1 MKDSLIV
8 NEIFGSIDGE
18 GIRTGELA
26 TFIRLAGCNLRC
38 SYCDTSYALTMKD
51 GTSMTIDEILD
62 KIDEIGYK
70 NITLTGGE
78 PLIHKNVDK
87 LIDKLIEKG
96 YNLNIETNGAVD
108 ITPYIAKKLILTMDF
123 KTKSS
128 DMINY
133 MKKENIALLREYDVF
148 KLVCEKSDF
157 DDIEKI
163 LREND
168 IKSYIYLSPI
178 FGKIEPYELVDFLKS
193 LHDKGINT
201 DKIRVQVQL
210 HKIIWEPSKRGV

>member
-18 GIRTGELA
+18 GVRTGELA

-38 SYCDTSYALTMKD
+38 RYCDTEYALKIND
-51 GTSMTIDEILD
+51 GKEMTIDEILS
-62 KIDEIGYK
+62 KVKEIGYK

-78 PLIHKNVDK
+78 PLIHRNVEK
-87 LIDKLIEKG
+87 LIDKLIQEN
-96 YNLNIETNGAVD
+96 YDVNIETNGAVD
-108 ITPYIAKKLILTMDF
+108 IKKYISKNLILTVDF

-128 DMINY
+128 GMIKY
-133 MKKENIALLREYDVF
+133 MEEGNIPLLRPNDVL
-148 KLVCEKSDF
+148 KIVCNKDDF
-157 DDIEKI
+157 NDIEELLKN
-163 LREND
+163 ND

-178 FGKIEPYELVDFLKS
+178 FKEIEPSELVDFLKE
-193 LHDKGINT
+193 LHKKGINT
-201 DKIRVQVQL
+201 SKIRVQVQL

>member
-1 MKDSLIV
+1 MKDKLVV

-38 SYCDTSYALTMKD
+38 SYCDTDYSLKATD
-51 GTSMTIDEILD
+51 GEEITIEEIVN
-62 KIDEIGYK
+62 KVKEIGYK

-87 LIDKLIEKG
+87 LIDKLIEEGFK
-96 YNLNIETNGAVD
+96 LNIETNGAVD
-108 ITPYIAKKLILTMDF
+108 ITPYIAKKLILTVDY

-128 DMINY
+128 GMIKY
-133 MKKENIALLREYDVF
+133 MENKNISLLRDYDVF
-148 KLVCEKSDF
+148 KIVCCKDDF
-157 DDIEKI
+157 EDIKELLK
-163 LREND
+163 NNQ

-178 FGKIEPYELVDFLKS
+178 FGKIEYYELVDFLKE
-193 LHDKGINT
+193 LHKEGIDT
-201 DKIRVQVQL
+201 SKIRVQVQL
-210 HKIIWEPSKRGV
+210 HKIIWEPNKRGV